1 MSRCRITPA
10 LLLAVVAGVLYAVMW
25 VGHTD
30 HWRWLHDFDWSLLTP
45 AHDIGIKSPAWV
57 RFWDGVSFALGP
69 VPLRLLGLL
78 AALVALARRT
88 VRLALLLF
96 VCAPLD
102 GLVTVAAKGLAG
114 RPRPMTALVAE
125 SSTSFPSGHALE
137 ATASLLAL
145 LTFGLPMI
153 RSRWMRVA
161 VIAVSALSVLMV
173 GVARVALNVH
183 HPSDVIAGWSSG
195 YLYFLV
201 CLFLLRPQIPCF
213 AVIFGLSRRSDA
225 TESKALLDLESGQR

>member
-1 MSRCRITPA
+1 MMSRCRTTPA
-10 LLLAVVAGVLYAVMW
+10 LLLAVVAAALYAVLW
-25 VGHTD
+25 VGHTR
-30 HWRWLHDFDWSLLTP
+30 HWGWLHDFDWSLLVP
-45 AHDIGIKSPAWV
+45 AHDIGIRSPAWV
-57 RFWDGVSFALGP
+57 QFWDGVSFVLGP

-88 VRLALLLF
+88 VRMALLLF
-96 VCAPLD
+96 FCAPLD

-145 LTFGLPMI
+145 LAFLLPMI
-153 RSRWMRVA
+153 RSRPTRVA
-161 VIAVSALSVLMV
+161 AIAVSALSVLMV

-183 HPSDVIAGWSSG
+183 HPSDVIAGWSLG

-201 CLFLLRPQIPCF
+201 CLFVFRPQIPCL
-213 AVIFGLSRRSDA
+213 AMILGLSQRSDA
-225 TESKALLDLESGQR
+225 TESKALLDLESG

>member
-1 MSRCRITPA
+1 MSRCRTTPA
-10 LLLAVVAGVLYAVMW
+10 LLLAVLAGALYAVMW
-25 VGHTD
+25 VGHTR
-30 HWRWLHDFDWSLLTP
+30 HWGWLHDFDWSLLAP
-45 AHDIGIKSPAWV
+45 AHDLGINSPAWV
-57 RFWDGVSFALGP
+57 RFWHGVSVVLGP

-88 VRLALLLF
+88 VRLALLLLF
-96 VCAPLD
+96 CAPLD
-102 GLVTVAAKGLAG
+102 GLVTAAAKGLAG

-145 LTFGLPMI
+145 LAFLLPMI

-161 VIAVSALSVLMV
+161 AIAVSALSVLMV

-183 HPSDVIAGWSSG
+183 HPSDVIAGWSLG

-201 CLFLLRPQIPCF
+201 CLFLFRPQIPCF
-213 AVIFGLSRRSDA
+213 AAIFGLSQRSDS